1 MGRQSTVVG
10 LRGRLADVIAV
21 ARPDRDQ
28 NLGLNTLQAALLESG
43 KLVLMCPAQPVTSV
57 GARVAIAWNGSREA
71 AKAVTAALPILCKA
85 EAVAILASD
94 RKSTRLNTLHYSA
107 IRMPTTA

>member
-1 MGRQSTVVG
+1 MGRQATVVG
-10 LRGRLADVIAV
+10 RRGRLADVIAV

-43 KLVLMCPAQPVTSV
+43 KLVLMCPAQPVASV

-85 EAVAILASD
+85 EIGRAACRERVCQ
-94 RKSTRLNTLHYSA
+94 
-107 IRMPTTA
+107 